1 MKINN
6 WREQMFPLHSIPN
19 IAIFYRMTG
28 LTNLWFLAGNWIF
41 YWLRFMTYGQ
51 LGTMDALCFLFGLFM
66 EIPSGAIADI
76 IGKRKAIILAM
87 ILASA
92 GFLMMGSANSIP
104 PLWVGFLLAQAGW
117 AFYSGA
123 AEALAYDSLVDV
135 HQEDKFDKV
144 ISANGSIATITTVL
158 GTLAGG
164 VMYHFYDRSTH
175 LAMGLGYLVAFF
187 VALKLIEPK
196 TDTEKF
202 DLKNWWRTLVDG
214 SKQLGIPSLR
224 PFVIVILILMGAEYM
239 YEWGLLKP
247 AIATSFGFMDKSQAV
262 IFASLGLLN
271 AYLVRHLPTIRSKVS
286 DKRGLYLLTIVM
298 GTGFLLS
305 TLPLKI
311 FGLIPMLLIAISGY
325 LVYPWIS
332 IVVNQHIDPKHRA
345 TALSAVALLTKI
357 PYVVL
362 AILAGTMIENGQLSS
377 FSFYVGIVIILA
389 MGINITLVRF
399 QRTR

>member
-1 MKINN
+1 MKINS
-6 WREQMFPLHSIPN
+6 WIEKVFPLHRVPN
-19 IAIFYRMTG
+19 IAIFYRLTG

-104 PLWVGFLLAQAGW
+104 PLWIGFLLAQAGW

-123 AEALAYDSLVDV
+123 AEALAYDSLVDI
-135 HQEDKFDKV
+135 QKEDQFDKV
-144 ISANGSIATITTVL
+144 ISASGSIATITTVL
-158 GTLAGG
+158 GTLTGG
-164 VMYHFYDRSTH
+164 VMYYFYDRSSH
-175 LAMGLGYLVAFF
+175 LAMGVGYLIAFF

-202 DLKNWWRTLVDG
+202 DLKNWWITLVDG
-214 SKQLGIPSLR
+214 SKQLGLPSLR
-224 PFVIVILILMGAEYM
+224 PFIIVILTLMGAEYM

-262 IFASLGLLN
+262 IFAGLGLLN
-271 AYLVRHLPTIRSKVS
+271 AFLVRRLPGLRNRVS

-298 GTGFLLS
+298 GIGFLLA

-332 IVVNQHIDPKHRA
+332 IVVNQKIDPKHRA

-362 AILAGTMIENGQLSS
+362 AILAGKMIENGQLTT
-377 FSFYVGIVIILA
+377 FNFYVGVVIIIA
-389 MGINITLVRF
+389 MGINVYIAR
-399 QRTR
+399 RTRI